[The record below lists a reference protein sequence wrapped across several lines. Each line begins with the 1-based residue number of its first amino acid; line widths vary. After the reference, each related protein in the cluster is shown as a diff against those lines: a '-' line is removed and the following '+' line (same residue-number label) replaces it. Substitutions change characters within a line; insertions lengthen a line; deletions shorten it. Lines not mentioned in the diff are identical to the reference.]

1 MRKKA
6 TFPDKICIMCGKTY
20 SPNGSMQKY
29 CQSCAKIADTE
40 RKLKHYKKLHPNYK
54 TRKEMQENS
63 VYKKSCIACGEQA
76 TNYFDGKPYC
86 NKHWLRMYNNGTTEL
101 KPYKTKNRYYIFDNV
116 AVGVTTRGD
125 FYKIDLED
133 LERCKQHTWIK
144 DPRGYF
150 VSNIGGRV
158 TPIHRFLL
166 NTIGKDKS
174 TDHINGNSSDNRKA
188 NLRICSQS
196 QNSKNLKRKKN
207 NTSGY
212 PGIEKVK
219 NGWKATIMFNRKSI
233 TIGVY
238 KTFSEALKNR
248 QDAEIKYF
256 GEFAPCLSRKNL
268 LNY

>member
-101 KPYKTKNRYYIFDNV
+101 KPYKTKNTYRIVDNV
-116 AVGVTTRGD
+116 AIGTTSRGD
-125 FYKIDLED
+125 IYKIDIDD
-133 LERCKQHTWIK
+133 LERCQQHSWVK
-144 DPRGYF
+144 DTRGYF
-150 VSNIGGRV
+150 VSNIKHKV
-158 TPIHRFLL
+158 TPLHRFILC
-166 NTIGKDKS
+166 IKDSKVV
-174 TDHINGNSSDNRKA
+174 TDHINGDKSDNRKT
-188 NLRICSQS
+188 NLRMCSQN
-196 QNSKNLKRKKN
+196 QNGKNVKTKKN
-207 NTSGY
+207 NHWGITGVKKTPSGSWVAY
-212 PGIEKVK
+212 ITVDGK
-219 NGWKATIMFNRKSI
+219 TIHIGTFNSKLNAI
-233 TIGVY
+233 
-238 KTFSEALKNR
+238 
-248 QDAEIKYF
+248 DARRSAETKYY
-256 GEFAPCLSRKNL
+256 GEFSPFICRQK
-268 LNY
+268 

>member
-1 MRKKA
+1 MRKKP
-6 TFPDKICIMCGKTY
+6 TFPDRECTMCGKTY
-20 SPNGSMQKY
+20 TPHSSQQKY
-29 CQSCAKIADTE
+29 CPDCSIIADKE
-40 RKLKHYKKLHPNYK
+40 RKRKSYKKYHPNAYAPPK
-54 TRKEMQENS
+54 PKEF
-63 VYKKSCIACGEQA
+63 CIVCGKPMECH
-76 TNYFDGKPYC
+76 FDGKPYC
-86 NKHWLRMYNNGTTEL
+86 NKHWLRMYNNGTINP
-101 KPYKTKNRYYIFDNV
+101 KPYKTKNRYYIFDNI

-166 NTIGKDKS
+166 NTVGKDKS
-174 TDHINGNSSDNRKA
+174 TDHINGNRSDNRKA
-188 NLRICSQS
+188 NLRICSQF

-219 NGWKATIMFNRKSI
+219 NGWRATIMFNRKSI

-268 LNY
+268 LY